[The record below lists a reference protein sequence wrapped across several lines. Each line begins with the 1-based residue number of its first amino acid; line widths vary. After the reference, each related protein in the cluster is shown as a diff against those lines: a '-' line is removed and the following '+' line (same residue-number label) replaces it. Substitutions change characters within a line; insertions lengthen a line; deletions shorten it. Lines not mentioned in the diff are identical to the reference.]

1 MEQRKNMGGIHT
13 METVLL
19 KFNCIKKQMKYL
31 QIIFLK
37 VAGCATDGVDY
48 YPQDMR
54 DSNKDS
60 RELSLLP
67 EPESL
72 PHRPAALALSLE
84 LP

>member
-1 MEQRKNMGGIHT
+1 
-13 METVLL
+13 
-19 KFNCIKKQMKYL
+19 MKYL
-31 QIIFLK
+31 QIIFLM